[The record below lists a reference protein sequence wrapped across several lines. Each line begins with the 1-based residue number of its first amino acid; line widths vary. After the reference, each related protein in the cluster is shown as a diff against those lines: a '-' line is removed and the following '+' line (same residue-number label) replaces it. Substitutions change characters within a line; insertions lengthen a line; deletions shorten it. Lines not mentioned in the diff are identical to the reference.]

1 MISVYVECYNGA
13 RRAEGRV
20 REGVTGGALQAVTYG
35 AAVWAMS
42 VTALGAVSTLR
53 ETSVIFAAAIG
64 ALALGERF
72 GGARG
77 RRWDRVER
85 GGVADDGR
93 IHRHSSTGPA

>member
-1 MISVYVECYNGA
+1 MG
-13 RRAEGRV
+13 RAALKAEFAK
-20 REGVTGGALQAVTYG
+20 GVTGGALQAVTYG

-53 ETSVIFAAAIG
+53 EASVIFAAVIG

-77 RRWDRVER
+77 RRRDRVER